1 MFNKFELIG
10 GAVCIGSMAVAL
22 YLIQSQVFF
31 SGVPDVAQPA
41 AASEAGIV
49 IVNQSEN
56 QNQARA
62 EAYVSAS
69 DNRGNITRMVID
81 DVKLGTGEQVQKGD
95 IIAVHYVGKLQNGQE
110 FDSSRKRGE
119 TFEFKVGSGMVIRG
133 WDEGVIGMQV
143 GGERILVIPP
153 EMAYGEN
160 GIGPIP
166 PDATLIFSVEL
177 VSIQ

>member
-1 MFNKFELIG
+1 
-10 GAVCIGSMAVAL
+10 
-22 YLIQSQVFF
+22 
-31 SGVPDVAQPA
+31 
-41 AASEAGIV
+41 
-49 IVNQSEN
+49 
-56 QNQARA
+56 
-62 EAYVSAS
+62 
-69 DNRGNITRMVID
+69 
-81 DVKLGTGEQVQKGD
+81 
-95 IIAVHYVGKLQNGQE
+95 
-110 FDSSRKRGE
+110 
-119 TFEFKVGSGMVIRG
+119 MVIRG